1 MANDFDELKGRVNIL
16 DIIRSETSQQ
26 VKKVGISWFNLQEC
40 PFCHGHECFRI
51 HASKQYFNCFQCDA
65 GGSVFN
71 FIQDLHNKSGYESLV
86 YLAEKVGYNLDNGQP
101 EDKGQDIR
109 QEIFQAA
116 ADYYHQKLLDDEKA
130 RSWLSRKRGHTV
142 AAIKTFMIG
151 WSGSG
156 RNSLLNHLKK
166 SFKEPDLIASGL
178 IRDRDGQTGD
188 FLPKNVYIFPHFI
201 NKKVS
206 HFTFKDPLKKVQY
219 QLANQFKMNSHLF
232 YGQNAFYHDTVV
244 LVEGEN
250 DRITAMRV
258 SGEKNIAA
266 WIGQPSQDQIEFI
279 KRHCFGKKV
288 YFSFDHDPP
297 DPAHPEKMPPG
308 ERYTHKI
315 IDQLTGFVQVQII
328 RLPDKK
334 DIDEYLRTLK
344 TDPAGEYF
352 NLLEKAVDGIQ
363 FQIQC
368 LPDSDETIKISQLL
382 HPVLER
388 IAKVDDDILVEG
400 YLELIKSKYPKV
412 VVRTAIKK
420 QIDKMKS
427 AWQMSK
433 AEKKEIP
440 KDDFGLIEHENCYF
454 KKSHDGSTVKISDFV
469 LKLRKIFVMDDELHY
484 ECILKNQKKEVS
496 MPVIFSPEDRAGL
509 QQFRLKCVAQGSY
522 YFYGTQAEVYRMWKY
537 EEGQAN
543 IKEVIHYIQKYGYVP
558 EHNLWLFENCA
569 IKNGKVHEINQDG
582 IIKIDS
588 KGFKAK
594 DVLVYSGDTPT
605 MNITENPDPEFKN
618 LVIDHFH
625 NMIDDGQEN
634 SFKAYLALGFMAATV
649 YLNEI
654 ANTHKCFPFF
664 YPYGPSGTGKSA
676 STSVLL
682 SFFGFDGRSE
692 PWESATPDGTFKFME
707 QLSSL
712 PGWYDE
718 YLNSTD
724 SKAIKML
731 GITKNIY
738 NRIGAGK
745 GGIKKRQ
752 INVVNGTLWVSGEDS
767 PVDKG
772 LLSRCV
778 VIRFTEIT
786 ENKTASWKWLL
797 EHQSRLSSILVDI
810 IKNKTTAK
818 KEKVLEGIE
827 KFISHINAN
836 GVSDNRTAINYAIP
850 AACFWLLDYHE
861 KDQAFMDF
869 VVEQCKQERLRK
881 EEEDITVKFFNDL
894 SYMQNTGRT
903 KHTISIDQIEGI
915 LYICYNEI
923 YNDWIRHL
931 RDQGVFQIFKKTTIL
946 DYLKNLPYHYNKAG
960 DNRARFGEYRKRAIA
975 FDMKKM
981 PIEIRDLFD
990 SRKDQW
996 DE

>member
-1 MANDFDELKGRVNIL
+1 MANDYEEVKSRVNIL
-16 DIIRSETSQQ
+16 DIIRSEISGQ
-26 VKKVGISWFNLQEC
+26 VKKVGINWFNLDEC
-40 PFCHGHECFRI
+40 PFCHGHDCFRI
-51 HASKQYFNCFQCDA
+51 HAARQFYNCFQCDA

-71 FIQDLHNKSGYESLV
+71 FIQDLHDKSPYESLQ
-86 YLAEKVGYNLDNGQP
+86 YLAGKIGYNLQNGKP
-101 EDKGQDIR
+101 EDDGSEIR
-109 QEIFQAA
+109 QKIFQEAA
-116 ADYYHQKLLDDEKA
+116 AYYHQKLLDDEKA
-130 RSWLSRKRGHTV
+130 RSWLSRNRGHTL
-142 AAIKTFMIG
+142 AAIKTFQIG

-156 RNSLLNHLKK
+156 KNSLLNHLKK
-166 SFKEPDLIASGL
+166 TFKSQDLVASGL
-178 IRDRDGQTGD
+178 VRDRDGQVGD

-201 NKKVS
+201 NQKVS
-206 HFTFKDPLKKVQY
+206 HFTFKDPLKKLQY
-219 QLANQFKMNSHLF
+219 QLANQYKLNGHLF
-232 YGQNAFYHDTVV
+232 YGQNAFYHETVV

-250 DRITAMRV
+250 DRVTSMRV
-258 SGEKNIAA
+258 SGDKNIAA
-266 WIGQPSQDQIEFI
+266 IIGQPSHEQIDFI
-279 KRHCFGKKV
+279 KRYCRGKKI
-288 YFSFDHDPP
+288 YLCFDM
-297 DPAHPEKMPPG
+297 DPAGEK
-308 ERYTHKI
+308 YTMKLI
-315 IDQLTGFVQVQII
+315 NELTGHVQVMVI
-328 RLPDKK
+328 RFPEKK

-352 NLLEKAVDGIQ
+352 SLVEKAVDGIQ

-368 LPDSDETIKISQLL
+368 LPDSDETIKISQILK
-382 HPVLER
+382 PVLER
-388 IAKVDDDILVEG
+388 IAKVEDDILVEG
-400 YLELIKSKYPKV
+400 YLEIIKSKYPKV

-427 AWQMSK
+427 AWQVEK

-496 MPVIFSPEDRAGL
+496 MPVIFSPEDRMGL
-509 QQFRLKCVAQGSY
+509 QQFRLKCGAQGSF
-522 YFYGTQAEVYRMWKY
+522 YFYGTQAEVYRIWKY
-537 EEGQAN
+537 EENQAN
-543 IKEVIHYIQKYGYVP
+543 IKEVIHYIQKYGYVQ

-605 MNITENPDPEFKN
+605 VNVKEDPDPEFMKN
-618 LVIDHFH
+618 VIHHFH
-625 NMIDDGQEN
+625 NMIDDGKED
-634 SFKAYLALGFMAATV
+634 SFKGFLALGFMAATV

-654 ANTHKCFPFF
+654 SAVHKCFPFF

-676 STSVLL
+676 STSILL

-718 YLNSTD
+718 YLNSAD
-724 SKAIKML
+724 RKSIKML

-752 INVVNGTLWVSGEDS
+752 INVVNGTLWISGEDS

-778 VIRFTEIT
+778 VVRFTEIT
-786 ENKTASWKWLL
+786 ENKTASWKWLQ
-797 EHQSRLSSILVDI
+797 EHQTRLSSIMVKLI
-810 IKNKTTAK
+810 REKTVAQ
-818 KEKVLEGIE
+818 KEKVLDAIE
-827 KFISHINAN
+827 KFISHINQN
-836 GVSDNRTAINYAIP
+836 GVGDNRTAVNYAIP
-850 AACFWLLDYHE
+850 AACFWLLDHHDN
-861 KDQAFMDF
+861 DQEFMDF
-869 VVEQCKQERLRK
+869 VVDQCKQERTRK

-894 SYMQNTGRT
+894 SYMHNNGRT
-903 KHTISIDQIEGI
+903 KNTISVDKFEGVM
-915 LYICYNEI
+915 YICYNEI

-931 RDQGVFQIFKKTTIL
+931 REQGTFQIFKKTTIL
-946 DYLKNLPYHYNKAG
+946 DYLKNLTYHWPLK
-960 DNRARFGEYRKRAIA
+960 DNRAKFGDYRKRAIA
-975 FDMKKM
+975 FKLDKM
-981 PIEIRDLFD
+981 PIEVRDLFD
-990 SRKDQW
+990 SREDVW